1 MTSQLSAG
9 KPQVLD
15 GNSPP
20 LMCGVLRDGTR
31 ERNDSE
37 VYHKLQTLVTRN
49 RHSVSAAYTG
59 ESDVYALDSAN
70 DNEEHKVME
79 LKFVRDGSIR
89 GYIIHDTVTDKDL
102 LKVHFHGN
110 TSSPI
115 DKLFKAFVRS
125 PVPKWDVENAGLFS
139 HLPIGANLGLIREV
153 FPDNRVFEP
162 NGSNL
167 PGVPRLEMQD
177 AGGIGQAY
185 YLAVSGIPEPIG
197 EVRSA
202 LVARVAGRSE
212 VYTQVVR
219 NCTAEEAVL
228 WLTMTIATD
237 MKRQKSVTA
246 KNQAFGAFL

>member
-1 MTSQLSAG
+1 MG
-9 KPQVLD
+9 
-15 GNSPP
+15 
-20 LMCGVLRDGTR
+20 GVARDGTR
-31 ERNDSE
+31 EDESAKYHE
-37 VYHKLQTLVTRN
+37 VQTLVMRN
-49 RHSVSAAYTG
+49 RHSVSSAYTG
-59 ESDVYALDSAN
+59 ESDVYALDSADGN
-70 DNEEHKVME
+70 REFKVME

-89 GYIIHDTVTDKDL
+89 GYIIHDTINDKDL

-115 DKLFKAFVRS
+115 DKLFKAFIRS

-139 HLPIGANLGLIREV
+139 HIPVGANLGLIREV
-153 FPDNRVFEP
+153 YPDNRVFEP
-162 NGSNL
+162 NKTNL
-167 PGVPRLEMQD
+167 PGVPRLEMQT

-185 YLAVSGIPEPIG
+185 YLAVSSIPEPVG

-202 LVARVAGRSE
+202 VIARVAARSE

-219 NCTAEEAVL
+219 NCTAEEAVM

-237 MKRQKSVTA
+237 MKRQKSVTS